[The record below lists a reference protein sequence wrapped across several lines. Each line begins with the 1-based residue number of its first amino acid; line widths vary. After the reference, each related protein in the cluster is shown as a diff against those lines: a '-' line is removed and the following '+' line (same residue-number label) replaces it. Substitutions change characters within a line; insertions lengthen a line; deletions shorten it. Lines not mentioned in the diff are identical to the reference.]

1 MKFLDAPLPPPLAAA
16 LRACRPHFLAV
27 AGYSAL
33 INLLLLAPTIYMMQV
48 YDRVVPTEGRL
59 TLLYLTLVVAFAL
72 ATQTALETVRSRLLT
87 LAGLRLDRLL
97 AGRILQR
104 LMGAMAPGA
113 SAQGMRE
120 FDIVRQ
126 ALAGPVATAAFDIP
140 WTPIYVLVAFMIHP
154 ALGLLTVVGGVVLVT
169 LAILNE
175 RATRTRNRE
184 AFQAQSQAYASQ
196 EAAAANAEVVRALGM
211 RGALRER
218 QLADRRTGLDLSA
231 RAQFTGGGYAAAT
244 KFTRMFLQSAALGL
258 GAWLAV
264 EKQISVGAIIAA
276 SVLLSRALQ
285 PIEQV
290 VGAWGVVGQARG
302 ALNNLIKLFPGR
314 GLEVAGTQLPTPTGA
329 LALEQV
335 AVRAPGEGPL
345 LLRGVSLRLAPG
357 EVLGVIGPSGAGKT
371 TLARL
376 AAAATSP
383 DAGVV
388 RLDGANLADWDSDRL
403 GRHIGYVPQ
412 DSALIA
418 GSIKDNISR
427 FAIWAGK
434 DEAAGAEART
444 DIAAIDAAVVAAAQ
458 AAGAHEM
465 ILRLPGGYDTVLG
478 AGGRGLSAGQA
489 QRVALARALYG
500 APPLLVLDEPN
511 SALDADGEQA
521 LNLAIL
527 AAKTRGAAVLIVAHR
542 TGILNIA
549 DRLLVLRDGQVER
562 LGPRAD
568 VIAQMAAAAQSPA
581 QAPAHGPDHNPAQ
594 NPAKSPARANPGFNT
609 VALQAAKP

>member
-1 MKFLDAPLPPPLAAA
+1 VKFLDAPLPPPLAAA

-27 AGYSAL
+27 AVFSAM

-72 ATQTALETVRSRLLT
+72 AIQTALESVRSRLLV

-97 AGRILQR
+97 AGGVLQR
-104 LMGAMAPGA
+104 LMSAMAPGA

-126 ALAGPVATAAFDIP
+126 ALSGPVATAAFDIP

-154 ALGLLTVVGGVVLVT
+154 ALGALTIAGGVVLVL
-169 LAILNE
+169 LAIFNE
-175 RATRTRNRE
+175 RATRTRARE
-184 AFQAQSQAYASQ
+184 AFIAQSQAYASQ
-196 EAAAANAEVVRALGM
+196 EAAATSAEVVRALGM

-218 QLADRRTGLDLSA
+218 QLADRRNGLDLSA

-244 KFTRMFLQSAALGL
+244 RFTRMFLQSAALGL

-264 EKQISVGAIIAA
+264 EKQISAGAIIAA

-290 VGAWGVVGQARG
+290 VGAWTVVGQARG
-302 ALNNLIKLFPGR
+302 ALNNLIKLFPTR
-314 GLEVAGTQLPTPTGA
+314 GLEVSGTQLPAPTG
-329 LALEQV
+329 LLTLEQV
-335 AVRAPGEGPL
+335 SVRAPGEGPI
-345 LLRGVSLRLAPG
+345 LLRAISLRLAPG

-371 TLARL
+371 TLARV
-376 AAAATSP
+376 AAGAITP
-383 DAGVV
+383 DAGTV
-388 RLDGANLADWDSDRL
+388 RLDGANLLDWDGDRL
-403 GRHIGYVPQ
+403 GAYIGYVPQ

-427 FAIWAGK
+427 FAAWAGK
-434 DEAAGAEART
+434 DAAGVPIGG
-444 DIAAIDAAVVAAAQ
+444 DLPAIDAAVVVAAQ
-458 AAGAHEM
+458 AAGVHDL
-465 ILRLPGGYDTVLG
+465 ILRLPSGYDTVLG

-500 APPLLVLDEPN
+500 APPLLILDEPN

-521 LNLAIL
+521 LNQAIL
-527 AAKTRGAAVLIVAHR
+527 AAKARGAAVMMIAHR

-549 DRLLVLRDGQVER
+549 DRLLVLRDGQIER
-562 LGPRAD
+562 MGPRAEI
-568 VIAQMAAAAQSPA
+568 IAQMAAAQG
-581 QAPAHGPDHNPAQ
+581 QAKPQPPPGPGPGSNPNAI
-594 NPAKSPARANPGFNT
+594 
-609 VALQAAKP
+609 ALQAAKP

>member
-1 MKFLDAPLPPPLAAA
+1 VKFLDAPLPPPLAAA

-27 AGYSAL
+27 AVFSAM
-33 INLLLLAPTIYMMQV
+33 INLLLLGPTIYMMQV

-72 ATQTALETVRSRLLT
+72 AVQTALESVRSRLLV
-87 LAGLRLDRLL
+87 LAGLRLDRIL
-97 AGRILQR
+97 AGGVLQR
-104 LMGAMAPGA
+104 LMSAMAPGA

-126 ALAGPVATAAFDIP
+126 ALSGPVATAAFDIP

-154 ALGLLTVVGGVVLVT
+154 ALGALTIAGGVVLVL
-169 LAILNE
+169 LAIFNE
-175 RATRTRNRE
+175 RATRTRARE
-184 AFQAQSQAYASQ
+184 AFIAQSQAYASQ
-196 EAAAANAEVVRALGM
+196 EAAAASAEVVRALGM

-218 QLADRRTGLDLSA
+218 QLADRRNGLDLSA

-244 KFTRMFLQSAALGL
+244 RFTRMFLQSAALGL

-264 EKQISVGAIIAA
+264 EKQISAGAIIAA

-290 VGAWGVVGQARG
+290 VGAWTVVGQARG
-302 ALNNLIKLFPGR
+302 ALNNLIKLFPPR
-314 GLEVAGTQLPTPTGA
+314 GLEVSGTQLPAPTGL

-335 AVRAPGEGPL
+335 SVRAPGEGPI

-371 TLARL
+371 TLARV
-376 AAAATSP
+376 AAGAINP

-388 RLDGANLADWDSDRL
+388 RLDGANLLDWDGDRL
-403 GRHIGYVPQ
+403 GAYIGYVPQ

-427 FAIWAGK
+427 FAAWAGK
-434 DEAAGAEART
+434 DAAGVPIGG
-444 DIAAIDAAVVAAAQ
+444 DLAAIDAAVVTAAQ
-458 AAGAHEM
+458 AAGVHDL
-465 ILRLPGGYDTVLG
+465 ILRLPSGYDTVLG

-500 APPLLVLDEPN
+500 APPLLILDEPN

-521 LNLAIL
+521 LNQAIL
-527 AAKTRGAAVLIVAHR
+527 AAKGRGAAVMMIAHR

-549 DRLLVLRDGQVER
+549 DRLLVLRDGQIER
-562 LGPRAD
+562 MGPRAEI
-568 VIAQMAAAAQSPA
+568 IAQMAAAQGQTKP
-581 QAPAHGPDHNPAQ
+581 QPPPGPGSNPNAI
-594 NPAKSPARANPGFNT
+594 
-609 VALQAAKP
+609 ALQAAKP

>member
-1 MKFLDAPLPPPLAAA
+1 VKFLDAPLPPPLAAA
-16 LRACRPHFLAV
+16 LRACRPHLLAV
-27 AGYSAL
+27 AAFSAL

-72 ATQTALETVRSRLLT
+72 GVQTALETVRSRLLT
-87 LAGLRLDRLL
+87 LASLRLDRLL
-97 AGRILQR
+97 AGGILQK
-104 LMGAMAPGA
+104 LMSAMAPGS

-126 ALAGPVATAAFDIP
+126 AMSGPVATAAFDIP
-140 WTPIYVLVAFMIHP
+140 WTPIYVLVAFLIHP
-154 ALGLLTVVGGVVLVT
+154 ALGGLTIVGGVMLVT
-169 LAILNE
+169 LAVLNE
-175 RATRTRNRE
+175 RATRSRNRE
-184 AFQAQSQAYASQ
+184 AFIAQSQAYASQ

-231 RAQFTGGGYAAAT
+231 KAQFTGGGYAAAT
-244 KFTRMFLQSAALGL
+244 RFTRMFLQSAALGL

-264 EKQISVGAIIAA
+264 EKQISAGAIIAA

-290 VGAWGVVGQARG
+290 VGAWAVVGQARG
-302 ALNNLIKLFPGR
+302 ALNNLIKLFPNR
-314 GLEVAGTQLPTPTGA
+314 GLEVSGTQLPTPTGA

-335 AVRAPGEGPL
+335 AVRAPGEGPI

-371 TLARL
+371 TLARV
-376 AAAATSP
+376 AAGAITP

-388 RLDGANLADWDSDRL
+388 RLDGANLTDWDGDRL

-412 DSALIA
+412 DSALLA

-427 FAIWAGK
+427 FAAWAMRDGAVK
-434 DEAAGAEART
+434 DRAEG

-458 AAGAHEM
+458 AAGVHEL

-500 APPLLVLDEPN
+500 DPPLLVLDEPN

-521 LNLAIL
+521 LNQTIL
-527 AAKTRGAAVLIVAHR
+527 AAKARGAAVLIVAHR

-549 DRLLVLRDGQVER
+549 DRLLVLRDGQIER
-562 LGPRAD
+562 MGPRAE
-568 VIAQMAAAAQSPA
+568 VVAQMAEAAK
-581 QAPAHGPDHNPAQ
+581 APSRSNITP
-594 NPAKSPARANPGFNT
+594 
-609 VALQAAKP
+609 VALQVAKP